1 MLNMIALN
9 IQFWQALPGS
19 ESAMSGIRL
28 WLGAGKHNGKNLG
41 KNWGKNLGGALSAML
56 CTAAVAHHDPQH
68 LRLQELRSTVRQQM
82 AQPLPARQI
91 TPQPVSSATAQA
103 AAQASQAG
111 LQAAAD
117 ANARHLSAQE
127 RVELRRQ
134 LTRDLQAQRSTE
146 LGNR

>member
-1 MLNMIALN
+1 MCTMIAIN
-9 IQFWQALPGS
+9 VPFTQAPTSGWI
-19 ESAMSGIRL
+19 AMHKRMVQR
-28 WLGAGKHNGKNLG
+28 
-41 KNWGKNLGGALSAML
+41 LGGAVSAFL
-56 CTAAVAHHDPQH
+56 CSAAVAHHDPQH
-68 LRLQELRSTVRQQM
+68 LRQQELRSTVRQQM
-82 AQPLPARQI
+82 ALPMPARQSS
-91 TPQPVSSATAQA
+91 PQPVSSSTAQA

-111 LQAAAD
+111 IQAAAD